1 MLKYMQSFLGSRNLV
16 VRKKFRFSF
25 GFFLKID
32 STPGISSKEKWW
44 FLIRMLVSYATLV
57 KKKCWNISSF
67 QCPFAV
73 SCWNL
78 LHLQVPLQATVL
90 EIMDSLAAQLR
101 MPIFMNILILLCWT
115 IWCTRNGVIFDNQSA
130 SLPSCKVF
138 FKKEITLL
146 LHRVKPKHQ
155 VRLEEWINSIG

>member
-1 MLKYMQSFLGSRNLV
+1 MVL
-16 VRKKFRFSF
+16 
-25 GFFLKID
+25 D
-32 STPGISSKEKWW
+32 
-44 FLIRMLVSYATLV
+44 SYACELCNTGQEETLEHLF
-57 KKKCWNISSF
+57 F

-101 MPIFMNILILLCWT
+101 TPIFMNILILLCWT

-138 FKKEITLL
+138 FQERDHTAFASCETQTSSSFRRMDKLHWLIFLL
-146 LHRVKPKHQ
+146 GLIFFVPFFCLLRQ
-155 VRLEEWINSIG
+155 NFL